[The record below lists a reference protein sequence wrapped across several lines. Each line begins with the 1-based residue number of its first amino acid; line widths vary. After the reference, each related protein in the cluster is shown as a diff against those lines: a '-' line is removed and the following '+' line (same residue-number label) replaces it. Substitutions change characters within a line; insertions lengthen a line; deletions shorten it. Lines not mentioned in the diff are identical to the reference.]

1 MSQELDLRGLLE
13 GRVKTLENEVEG
25 TRQRVY
31 GVTLGTV
38 TSLLDPK
45 GLGRVKVKF
54 PWLSSQVDS
63 AWARIATAWA
73 GGSRGTYLLP
83 EVDDEVLV
91 AFSHGDLKHPY
102 IIGFLWNDTN
112 RPPEFSPL
120 LERRELKSK
129 SGHRVIFDDF
139 TGLQGLTLES
149 QGGHKIKLD
158 DTIGGMQISVTDSSH
173 NLSLVIDSTQGTISI
188 TSKVGR
194 IELNAAAGQISLN
207 ATSVDVHATGA
218 LSLKGDGAVTING
231 ATVRIN

>member
-139 TGLQGLTLES
+139 IGLQGLTLES

-173 NLSLVIDSTQGTISI
+173 NLSLVIDTTQGTISI